1 MLNDFNIIDFCVASK
16 EPITIVPLG
25 DAHYGA
31 REFNEARW
39 NETIRRIKD
48 DPFCYSVIV
57 GDLIDNGL
65 KNSVTNVYEQTAMPG
80 EQKRWL
86 LNALEPIK
94 DKILAGVGGN
104 HESRTKKDADTDP
117 MYDVFCKLGI
127 EDKYRSR
134 IAFLNVR
141 FIPDDGSKRSERGT
155 ARTSFAIAVTHGAGG
170 GMYVGSGANKTAMF
184 GAHIDGIDILITGH
198 THKPMAFPVSKLV
211 FDSFNSMVRQAQFTV
226 VTASSFLDYGGYPVE
241 RLLTPTGKTLTEIR
255 LFFNHDGKKT
265 VRVTQ

>member
-1 MLNDFNIIDFCVASK
+1 MLNDFNVIKVELSTK

-39 NETIRRIKD
+39 NETIQRIKD
-48 DPFCYSVIV
+48 DPYCYAVIV
-57 GDLIDNGL
+57 GDMIDNGL

-86 LNALEPIK
+86 LTALEPIK
-94 DKILAGVGGN
+94 DKILAAVGGN
-104 HESRTKKDADTDP
+104 HERRSKKEVDSDP
-117 MYDVFCKLGI
+117 LYDVFCKLGI

-141 FIPDDGSKRSERGT
+141 FIPDDGSKRSEHGS
-155 ARTSFAIAVTHGAGG
+155 ARTSYAIAVTHGAGG
-170 GMYVGSGANKTAMF
+170 GMYVGSGANRTAMF
-184 GAHIDGIDILITGH
+184 GAYIGVDILITGH
-198 THKPMAFPVSKLV
+198 THKPMTFPVSRLV
-211 FDSFNSMVRQAQFTV
+211 FDAQNCTVRQDQFTV
-226 VTASSFLDYGGYPVE
+226 VVASSFLDYGGYPVE
-241 RLLTPTGKTLTEIR
+241 RLLTPTAKTLTEIR
-255 LFFNHDGKKT
+255 LFYDHDAKKT